1 MGNPALIFW
10 EPKGDVMSEMQ
21 EKRNKLIEFA
31 KEIANKIGA
40 KYPGEEKNEVILL
53 VTEIMIVDDYYRPS
67 K

>member
-1 MGNPALIFW
+1 
-10 EPKGDVMSEMQ
+10 MSDMLD
-21 EKRNKLIEFA
+21 KRDKMIEFA

-53 VTEIMIVDDYYRPS
+53 VKEIMIVDDYYRPS